1 MYKKIT
7 HNIIEEHFDYPVE
20 PATNGMTKVS
30 AAWPML
36 PNNWNYISAMRN
48 QFNHFNNL
56 LRSYT
61 VSVIAGNADSE
72 YIKTE
77 LMTSANEFNNF
88 FEPYYGQTI
97 SLALITHLS
106 GFATAF
112 TDFVNAVNSGQD
124 VSNVRSR
131 VIEKLTDLVKSIYTA
146 NPQWWNV
153 TNISP
158 DVYVT
163 TYAQALMEQATAR
176 KAKNWAADTAATEA
190 AVNIIA
196 NGPVYSSPFNGNLDF
211 SNILANS
218 IIRQFPQKF
227 N

>member
-7 HNIIEEHFDYPVE
+7 HNIIEEHFAYPVE
-20 PATNGMTKVS
+20 PAINGMTKVS

-36 PNNWNYISAMRN
+36 PNGFNYTSAMRN

-56 LRSYT
+56 LRAYT
-61 VSVIAGNADSE
+61 ISVIGSNPDSE

-88 FEPYYGQTI
+88 FEPYYGQT
-97 SLALITHLS
+97 SANTLVSHLA

-124 VSNVRSR
+124 VSNIRTR
-131 VIEKLTDLVKSIYTA
+131 VIEKLTDFVKALYTV
-146 NPQWWNV
+146 NPQWWNNF
-153 TNISP
+153 NIKP

-163 TYAQALMEQATAR
+163 AYAQALMEQVTAR
-176 KAKNWAADTAATEA
+176 KAKNWTADTTATET

-196 NGPVYSSPFNGNLDF
+196 NGPVYSSPFNGNQDF
-211 SNILANS
+211 AQLLSNSVVL
-218 IIRQFPQKF
+218 QFPQKF